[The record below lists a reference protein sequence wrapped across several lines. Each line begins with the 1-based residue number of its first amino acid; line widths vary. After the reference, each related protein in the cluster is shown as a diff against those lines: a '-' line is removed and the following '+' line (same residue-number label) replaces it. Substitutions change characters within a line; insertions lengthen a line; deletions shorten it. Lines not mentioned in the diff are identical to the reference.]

1 MAAAD
6 VPVTIGIVAGEA
18 SGDALGAQLI
28 RAVCDRV
35 PRACFAGIG
44 GPRMEAAGCEVWH
57 PLGKLALRGIVEVLA
72 HVPELIGVRRDV
84 YRRLR
89 AADAP
94 LFIGIDAPDFN
105 LGLEARLKRQRV
117 RTVHYVSPSVWAWRR
132 ERIVTIA
139 AAADRL
145 LALFP
150 FEPKLYEAVELTVT
164 FVGHPLAS
172 GAANAASRRETREL
186 LKLETSR
193 PVFALLPGSRMGE
206 LEMHSELVLKTA
218 AEIFDAQPEAY
229 FVVPLVSRETRE
241 YFEGMQYQL
250 QLEALPLKLL
260 YGHAD
265 DALKAADVGIV
276 ASGTATLEA
285 AMSRCPHLI
294 FYRVNPVTASIVRR
308 KYLLPYVGLPNILA
322 GRFVVPEFLQ
332 AEASVPN
339 LARAAL
345 NLYDDT
351 VTRRRLEA
359 LFAGLAKTLSADTAT
374 LAADAVVAELR
385 LAGIAC

>member
-1 MAAAD
+1 MVATD
-6 VPVTIGIVAGEA
+6 VPVAIGIVAGEA

-28 RAVCDRV
+28 RAVRDRV
-35 PRACFAGIG
+35 PRASFAGIG
-44 GPRMEAAGCEVWH
+44 GPRMEAAGCELWH
-57 PLGKLALRGIVEVLA
+57 PLSKLALRGIVEVLA
-72 HVPELIGVRRDV
+72 HVPELVRVRRDV

-89 AADAP
+89 AAKAR

-105 LGLEARLKRQRV
+105 LGLEARLKRHRV

-132 ERIVTIA
+132 ERIDTIA
-139 AAADRL
+139 AAVDRL
-145 LALFP
+145 LVLFP
-150 FEPKLYEAVELTVT
+150 FEPKLYEAAKLTVT
-164 FVGHPLAS
+164 FVGHPLAAA
-172 GAANAASRRETREL
+172 AANVASRRETREL

-206 LEMHSELVLKTA
+206 LAMHSELLLRTA
-218 AEIFDAQPEAY
+218 IEIVDAQPDAH
-229 FVVPLVSRETRE
+229 FVMPLVSRETRE
-241 YFEGMQYQL
+241 YFEGVQYRL
-250 QLEALPLKLL
+250 RLEALPLKLL

-308 KYLLPYVGLPNILA
+308 KYLLPYFGLPNILA
-322 GRFVVPEFLQ
+322 GRFVVPEFFQ
-332 AEASVPN
+332 REASVPN

-359 LFAGLAKTLSADTAT
+359 LFAGMAKSLSADTAT
-374 LAADAVVAELR
+374 LAADAVAEELR
-385 LAGIAC
+385 KAGVEC